1 MTTSWLTPTWSLRTS
16 SLSTQTTPSYT
27 TLRRSVTT
35 AGMKAGPR
43 TKIRMLNKQGL
54 MQAERPGRL
63 LCGRP
68 FGCKFSSAEAVNHP
82 HVFPLG
88 THLNPG
94 RLWLVFAYLHV
105 TMCGIC
111 GETFLMI
118 NRKIHFLKTWGVIAW
133 SSCPSFLSV
142 IIIFSNSEKTS
153 SGAWNMSG
161 GSQVLNERG
170 GNPGLFWCRKQ
181 KPVFKAAF
189 QFSSTA
195 LLVQL
200 HTLNKNFDL

>member
-118 NRKIHFLKTWGVIAW
+118 NRKIHFLKTWGVMIVLSIIPVSHNNIFKLRKDVIW
-133 SSCPSFLSV
+133 SM
-142 IIIFSNSEKTS
+142 KH
-153 SGAWNMSG
+153 
-161 GSQVLNERG
+161 ERWVTG
-170 GNPGLFWCRKQ
+170 
-181 KPVFKAAF
+181 FKW
-189 QFSSTA
+189 TRR
-195 LLVQL
+195 
-200 HTLNKNFDL
+200 